1 MKITINNNLFTVSSF
16 IVASALSTASIA
28 DDVTTDSTADNTN
41 TAAPVVV
48 TATRFA
54 TSIDTAPVNVTTI
67 TAEDIARSN
76 ATTLSDVLKAQAG
89 VSVSNLFGISG
100 SKAKVDMGGFGGNSG
115 QNTLVLLNGRRLNDV
130 DLQGANLAAIPLDS
144 IAQVEIVYGSGTV
157 LYGDNAVGGVINI
170 VTKNGFDGKGGTL
183 KLQAGSFQ
191 TQRLSGD
198 LRTMTNNT
206 ALSVAFDGLKSN
218 GYRDNSAFD
227 SFSLMTEASRERG
240 NSNYG
245 ARINAS
251 REKLQLPGYLDE
263 ATFKSTPTASTG
275 TLEQAQERRFTI
287 EGYFAGEGLA
297 AELTLSKKRQEATV
311 FGDTLAELSTLSFT
325 PRANRQ
331 YGNHNLVAGIDLY
344 HSRLEANAEFTNFFP
359 PPTLIL
365 NDSETTRDS
374 YALYI
379 TDTVN
384 FSDSTSLNFG
394 ARHQQVKLDIEN
406 DGTLSGQVNDNSSDK
421 LNAADITLSHKHNY
435 GGRNYVRLARSFR
448 SPVLDEMWSYLD
460 GSITLLDQQTADHLE
475 IGTRQTFGNCMK
487 FSANLFRMNITDE
500 IADNGSANVNLDKT
514 RHDGLNLN
522 IGGAVNT
529 QLSLN
534 AGYAYRKAS
543 FRAGPNDG
551 NIVPQVSKHK
561 LTLSGNYQLDAKRQL
576 GINAMRKGKSYFGND
591 FGNDGKQLSGY
602 TQVDMSFTQQFN
614 DWKARVLVQNLTNV
628 SAADTAYYTY
638 AFWLTPPEDQY
649 SFYPLP
655 ERAVYITLEG
665 EL

>member
-1 MKITINNNLFTVSSF
+1 MKITTNNLLTVSSF
-16 IVASALSTASIA
+16 IVASVFSMASVAA
-28 DDVTTDSTADNTN
+28 DDSTDNTN

-198 LRTMTNNT
+198 LRTMANDT

-227 SFSLMTEASRERG
+227 SFSLITEASRERG

-251 REKLQLPGYLDE
+251 REKLQLPGYLGE
-263 ATFKSTPTASTG
+263 ATFKATPTASTG
-275 TLEQAQERRFTI
+275 TLEYAQERRFAI
-287 EGYFAGEGLA
+287 EGYYAGEGMA
-297 AELTLSKKRQEATV
+297 AELTLRKKRQEALV
-311 FGDTLAELSTLSFT
+311 FGDTLADLSTLSFT
-325 PRANRQ
+325 PRTNRQ
-331 YGNHNLVAGIDLY
+331 YGSHKLVAGIDLY
-344 HSRLEANAEFTNFFP
+344 RSRLETNAVWDNSFFAP
-359 PPTLIL
+359 PAFII
-365 NDSETTRDS
+365 NDSKITRDS

-406 DGTLSGQVNDNSSDK
+406 DGTLSGQVSDNNSDK

-435 GGRNYVRLARSFR
+435 GGRNYVRVARSFR
-448 SPVLDEMWSYLD
+448 SPVLDEMWSYYD
-460 GSITLLDQQTADHLE
+460 GSITLLDPQTADHLE
-475 IGTRQTFGNCMK
+475 IGTRQTFGNGMQ
-487 FSANLFRMNITDE
+487 FNANLFRMNVTDE
-500 IADNGSANVNLDKT
+500 IAYNGIANVNLDKT
-514 RHDGLNLN
+514 RHDGINL
-522 IGGAVNT
+522 GVSGAANT
-529 QLSLN
+529 QLSFN

-543 FRAGPNDG
+543 FRSGPNDG

-561 LTLSGNYQLDAKRQL
+561 LTLSGNYQLDNKRQL
-576 GINAMRKGKSYFGND
+576 GLNAVRNGKSYFGDD
-591 FGNDGKQLSGY
+591 FANVGKQLPGY
-602 TQVDMSFTQQFN
+602 TQLDMSYTQQFS
-614 DWKARVLVQNLTNV
+614 DWKARVLVQNLTNI
-628 SAADTAYYTY
+628 SAADTGYY
-638 AFWLTPPEDQY
+638 ASWLTPPY
-649 SFYPLP
+649 AYYPLP
-655 ERAVYITLEG
+655 ERAIYITFEG